1 MSITA
6 KIPETDK
13 KRVVIIGGGFGGL
26 KLARKLSSKFF
37 QVVLVDRNN
46 FHQFQPLLYQVATSG
61 LESSAVLFPLRKIFQ
76 NHRHVHF
83 RVAELDSVDLEQSY
97 AITSIG
103 NISFDYLV
111 LATGVGPNF
120 FGNKEIEYNALSM
133 KTISDAIYIRNEILG
148 NFEKAL
154 SATTRAEEDAL
165 MNVVIVGG
173 GPTGVELAGS
183 LAEMK
188 KHILPK
194 DYPELD
200 FQKMNIYLLEG
211 TNKLLSGM
219 SDNASKKSREFL
231 DKMGVIVRLET
242 FAKGYNG
249 ESVDLG
255 NNEFIQTKTL
265 LWAAG
270 VRASR
275 IMGLPE
281 KVYDKGGRIL
291 VDPYNRIMD
300 IENIF
305 AIGDVAKMASEKYQG
320 GHPQVAQPAIQQGR
334 MLAKNLR
341 QLEIGKPMKPFNYRE
356 LGDLAT
362 IGRNL
367 AVADMPFGRFSGF
380 WAWLLWLF
388 VHLMNLVGKK
398 NRFFVFI
405 NWSIKY
411 LTYDQSTRL
420 MIKPKQRN

>member
-1 MSITA
+1 
-6 KIPETDK
+6 
-13 KRVVIIGGGFGGL
+13 
-26 KLARKLSSKFF
+26 
-37 QVVLVDRNN
+37 
-46 FHQFQPLLYQVATSG
+46 
-61 LESSAVLFPLRKIFQ
+61 
-76 NHRHVHF
+76 
-83 RVAELDSVDLEQSY
+83 
-97 AITSIG
+97 
-103 NISFDYLV
+103 
-111 LATGVGPNF
+111 
-120 FGNKEIEYNALSM
+120 
-133 KTISDAIYIRNEILG
+133 
-148 NFEKAL
+148 
-154 SATTRAEEDAL
+154 
-165 MNVVIVGG
+165 
-173 GPTGVELAGS
+173 
-183 LAEMK
+183 
-188 KHILPK
+188 
-194 DYPELD
+194 
-200 FQKMNIYLLEG
+200 LEG
-211 TNKLLSGM
+211 TNKLLGGM

-231 DKMGVIVRLET
+231 EKMGVIVRLET

-275 IMGLPE
+275 IKGLPE
-281 KVYDKGGRIL
+281 EVYDKGGRIL
-291 VDPYNRIMD
+291 VDPYNRILD

-305 AIGDVAKMASEKYQG
+305 AIGDIAKMASKKYQG

-334 MLAKNLR
+334 MLAKNLTL
-341 QLEIGKPMKPFNYRE
+341 LEIRKPMKPFNYRE